1 MFRELEKSRIL
12 VVEDIRFNQMMI
24 SHILV
29 SHGYDNFEFA
39 STGKEA
45 LDKINQNAPDAVL
58 LDLILPDMDGMAI
71 CEALRGSPTTED
83 IPIIIQSSV
92 SQPEQKKLA
101 FQLGA
106 NDFINKPIDPLELV
120 SRIKLQL
127 EQKKL
132 TSSLKEV
139 NSRLKNELED
149 ANRLLLSYL
158 PSDSFLQELKES
170 YGFDVACYYKSSSEL
185 GGDFYNFYEID
196 SGKFGYYMWDF
207 SGHGVKAAINTFRLL
222 TLVNYENLESNSPG
236 HFVTALNGLLTRFNS
251 AAFYATMF
259 FCVFD
264 KSQKYFD
271 YSFASCP
278 SPILVSFKNKK
289 FHLIPTKEFPVGIKR
304 DYCYS
309 NYRQS
314 YEGYDVM
321 VCYSDALIETYNN
334 AGAFL
339 TPEDIAK
346 LLLRNGNENMSSREL
361 MDLVLDKFQKEYEA
375 RLCDDLTI
383 NVIKFPE
390 II

>member
-1 MFRELEKSRIL
+1 MFSELEKSRIL

-39 STGKEA
+39 STGREA
-45 LDKINQNAPDAVL
+45 LDKISQNAPDAIL
-58 LDLILPDMDGMAI
+58 LDLILPDMEGTKI
-71 CEALRGSPTTED
+71 CESIRGNPITAD
-83 IPIIIQSSV
+83 IPIIVQSSV

-106 NDFINKPIDPLELV
+106 NDFINKPIEPLELV

-127 EQKKL
+127 EQKNL
-132 TSSLKEV
+132 NASLREV
-139 NSRLKNELED
+139 NTRLKNELED

-158 PSDSFLQELKES
+158 PNDSLMQKIKNI
-170 YGFDVACYYKSSSEL
+170 YGFDVSCYYRSSSEL

-196 SGKFGYYMWDF
+196 ENKFGYYMWDF

-222 TLVNYENLESNSPG
+222 TLLNYNNVNVNLPG
-236 HFVTALNGLLTRFNS
+236 QFVTALNSLLGEFNS
-251 AAFYATMF
+251 AAFYATIF
-259 FCVFD
+259 FSIFD
-264 KSQKYFD
+264 KTKKIID

-278 SPILVSFKNKK
+278 SPILISFKDKK
-289 FHLIPTKEFPVGIKR
+289 YHLITTTEFPIGIKK

-309 NYRQS
+309 NYRLS
-314 YEGYDVM
+314 YENWDLM
-321 VCYSDALIETYNN
+321 ICYSDALIETYNS

-339 TPEDIAK
+339 SSDEIAK
-346 LLLRNGNENMSSREL
+346 L
-361 MDLVLDKFQKEYEA
+361 VLDSGDSKMTSQQIMNIILNKFKVEYES

-383 NVIKFPE
+383 NVIKFPK
-390 II
+390 